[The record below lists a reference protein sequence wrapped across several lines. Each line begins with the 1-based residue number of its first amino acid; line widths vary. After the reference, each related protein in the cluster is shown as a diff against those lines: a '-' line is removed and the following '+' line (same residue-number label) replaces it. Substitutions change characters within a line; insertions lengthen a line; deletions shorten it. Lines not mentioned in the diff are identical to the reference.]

1 MKLRLKEIIKEKGI
15 KQKKIAETLGLTPT
29 GFNLIVNN
37 KTTPSIETLERI
49 ASLLDVPFVALI
61 NEEEKREDT
70 FVALIND
77 NGTAYA
83 AHSPEELRVIAS
95 RL

>member
-1 MKLRLKEIIKEKGI
+1 MKLKLKEIIKEKGI
-15 KQKKIAETLGLTPT
+15 KQKELAKTLGLTPT

-49 ASLLDVPFVALI
+49 ASILDVSFSALVG
-61 NEEEKREDT
+61 EEQKRQNC

-77 NGTAYA
+77 NGTSYA
-83 AHSPEELRVIAS
+83 AHSPEELRSIAS

>member
-1 MKLRLKEIIKEKGI
+1 MKLRLKEIIKEKGV
-15 KQKKIAETLGLTPT
+15 KQKELAESLGLTPT

-49 ASLLDVPFVALI
+49 ASLLEVQFSALI
-61 NEEEKREDT
+61 GEDIKRESQ

-83 AHSPEELRVIAS
+83 AHSPEELRSIAS
-95 RL
+95 QL